1 MLQRCAFAALFVFG
15 AALTLVRAD
24 DPPKP
29 PAPTTPPAKAPT
41 TPPAPAPTTPPTA
54 NGEKA
59 NLVWKF
65 EKDKVFYQK
74 MTTETK
80 QTMKVLNNDVAQ
92 TQKQTFYFSWT
103 PLTQNAA
110 GDEWTISQKIVGVQ
124 MDIDL
129 GGSKISYDST
139 KPDAPNNALGDF
151 FKALV
156 GSEFKLTVSMPKD
169 KPATITKVEGRDE
182 FLKKLTAANQQMK
195 PLLDQI
201 LSDKALEQM
210 AAPTFAALPNAE
222 KAKGDKWEAKST
234 LDMGPIGKYDNTFSY
249 VYDGKNTD
257 AKDEAE
263 KKWDKIKVTT
273 ELKYAAP
280 DDKAPTGGLPFRIK
294 SADLTSKDATGTV
307 YYDPAKGR
315 VVRSVMNLKLNGT
328 LNIEIGGQTTPVTLS
343 QTQDTNVETTDTDPT
358 KATAAAK

>member
-15 AALTLVRAD
+15 AALTLAQAD
-24 DPPKP
+24 DPKP
-29 PAPTTPPAKAPT
+29 ATPPAKPAAPPV
-41 TPPAPAPTTPPTA
+41 TPPAAS
-54 NGEKA
+54 GDKA
-59 NLVWKF
+59 NLTWKF
-65 EKDKVFYQK
+65 EKDKTFYQK

-92 TQKQTFYFSWT
+92 TQKQTFFFSWT
-103 PLTQNAA
+103 PLTQNAT

-129 GGSKISYDST
+129 GGSKITYDST

-169 KPATITKVEGRDE
+169 KPATITKVEGREE

-210 AAPTFAALPNAE
+210 AAPTFAALPNAD
-222 KAKGDKWEAKST
+222 KAKGDKWETKST
-234 LDMGPIGKYDNTFSY
+234 LDMGPIGKYDNTFTY
-249 VYDGKNTD
+249 VSEGKNTD
-257 AKDEAE
+257 AKEEAE
-263 KKWDKIKVTT
+263 KKWDRIKVTT
-273 ELKYAAP
+273 ELKYSPP
-280 DDKAPTGGLPFRIK
+280 DDKAQTGGLPFRIK

-315 VVRSVMNLKLNGT
+315 VARSVMSLKLNGT

-358 KATAAAK
+358 KAAAK

>member
-1 MLQRCAFAALFVFG
+1 MLQRCAFAALFVFS
-15 AALTLVRAD
+15 AALTLALAD
-24 DPPKP
+24 DPKPTPPAKP
-29 PAPTTPPAKAPT
+29 PAAPTTPPAKAP
-41 TPPAPAPTTPPTA
+41 AAS
-54 NGEKA
+54 GDKV
-59 NLVWKF
+59 NLAWKF
-65 EKDKVFYQK
+65 EKDKTFYQK

-80 QTMKVLNNDVAQ
+80 QTMKVLNNDVSQ

-103 PLTQNAA
+103 PLEQK
-110 GDEWTISQKIVGVQ
+110 GDDWTISQKIVGVQ

-156 GSEFKLTVSMPKD
+156 GSEFKLTISMPKD
-169 KPATITKVEGRDE
+169 KPATITKVEGRDD

-222 KAKGDKWEAKST
+222 KAKGDTWKATST
-234 LDMGPIGKYDNTFSY
+234 LDMGPIGKYDNAFTY
-249 VYDGKNTD
+249 TYEGKNTD
-257 AKDEAE
+257 AKDAAE
-263 KKWDKIKVTT
+263 KTWDKIKVTT
-273 ELKYAAP
+273 ELKYAPP
-280 DDKAPTGGLPFRIK
+280 DEKAQTGGLPFRIK
-294 SADLTSKDATGTV
+294 SADLTSKDAAGTV

-315 VVRSVMNLKLNGT
+315 VARSVMNLKLNGT
-328 LNIEIGGQTTPVTLS
+328 LNIEIGGQVTPVTLS
-343 QTQDTNVETTDTDPT
+343 QTQDTNVETTDTNPT
-358 KATAAAK
+358 LATTATK

>member
-1 MLQRCAFAALFVFG
+1 
-15 AALTLVRAD
+15 
-24 DPPKP
+24 
-29 PAPTTPPAKAPT
+29 
-41 TPPAPAPTTPPTA
+41 
-54 NGEKA
+54 
-59 NLVWKF
+59 
-65 EKDKVFYQK
+65 
-74 MTTETK
+74 
-80 QTMKVLNNDVAQ
+80 
-92 TQKQTFYFSWT
+92 
-103 PLTQNAA
+103 
-110 GDEWTISQKIVGVQ
+110 

-156 GSEFKLTVSMPKD
+156 GSEFKLTISMPKD
-169 KPATITKVEGRDE
+169 KPATITKVEGRDD

-210 AAPTFAALPNAE
+210 AAPTFAALPDGE

-234 LDMGPIGKYDNTFSY
+234 LDMGPIGKYDNTFPY

-257 AKDEAE
+257 AKEEAE

-273 ELKYAAP
+273 ELKYAPP
-280 DDKAPTGGLPFRIK
+280 DEKAQSGGLPFRIK

-307 YYDPAKGR
+307 YYDAAKGR
-315 VVRSVMNLKLNGT
+315 VARSVMNLKLNGT

-343 QTQDTNVETTDTDPT
+343 QTQDTNVETSDTDPT
-358 KATAAAK
+358 KATAAK

>member
-1 MLQRCAFAALFVFG
+1 MLQRCAFAALFVFS
-15 AALTLVRAD
+15 AALTLALAD
-24 DPPKP
+24 DPKPKAPDAP
-29 PAPTTPPAKAPT
+29 PAPAAPPAKAPA
-41 TPPAPAPTTPPTA
+41 PAPAA
-54 NGEKA
+54 SGDKA
-59 NLVWKF
+59 NLTWKF
-65 EKDKVFYQK
+65 EKDKTFYQK

-80 QTMKVLNNDVAQ
+80 QTMMVLNNAVAQ
-92 TQKQTFYFSWT
+92 TQKQTFFFSWT
-103 PLTQNAA
+103 PLEQK
-110 GDEWTISQKIVGVQ
+110 GDDWTISQKIVGVQ

-139 KPDAPNNALGDF
+139 KPEAPNNALGDF

-169 KPATITKVEGRDE
+169 KPATITKVEGRDD

-210 AAPTFAALPNAE
+210 ASPTFAAVPNAD

-234 LDMGPIGKYDNTFSY
+234 LDMGPIGKYDNTFTY

-257 AKDEAE
+257 AKEEAE

-273 ELKYAAP
+273 VLAYAPP
-280 DDKAPTGGLPFRIK
+280 DEKAQSGGLPFRIK
-294 SADLTSKDATGTV
+294 SADLKSKEATGTV

-315 VVRSVMNLKLNGT
+315 VARSVMNLKLEGT

-343 QTQDTNVETTDTDPT
+343 QTQDTNVETSDTDPT
-358 KATAAAK
+358 KATAAK

>member
-15 AALTLVRAD
+15 AALTLALAD
-24 DPPKP
+24 DPKPKAPDTP
-29 PAPTTPPAKAPT
+29 PAPAAPPAKAPAPAPA
-41 TPPAPAPTTPPTA
+41 TPPAAS
-54 NGEKA
+54 GDKA

-65 EKDKVFYQK
+65 EKDKPFYQK

-92 TQKQTFYFSWT
+92 TQKQTFFFSWT
-103 PLTQNAA
+103 PLSQD
-110 GDEWTISQKIVGVQ
+110 GDNWTISQKIVGVQ

-156 GSEFKLTVSMPKD
+156 GSEFKLTISMPKD
-169 KPATITKVEGRDE
+169 KPATITKVEGRDD

-210 AAPTFAALPNAE
+210 ASPTFAALPNAD

-234 LDMGPIGKYDNTFSY
+234 LDMGPIGKYDNTFTY

-257 AKDEAE
+257 AKEEAE

-273 ELKYAAP
+273 ELKYAPP
-280 DDKAPTGGLPFRIK
+280 DEKAQSGGLPFRIK

-307 YYDPAKGR
+307 YYDAAKGR
-315 VVRSVMNLKLNGT
+315 VARSVMNLKLNGT

-343 QTQDTNVETTDTDPT
+343 QTQDTNVETSDTDPT
-358 KATAAAK
+358 KATAAK